1 MGDSAL
7 NLHPW
12 LALALL
18 SLILAGCACQPTA
31 RLRQVP
37 LTLASL
43 PDCLLVGI
51 HCEPIARP

>member
-7 NLHPW
+7 NIGPW

-18 SLILAGCACQPTA
+18 SLALTGCACQPTA
-31 RLRQVP
+31 HLRQAP
-37 LTLASL
+37 LSLASL

-51 HCEPIARP
+51 HCQEPASP

>member
-1 MGDSAL
+1 MGNSAL
-7 NLHPW
+7 TLRPW

-18 SLILAGCACQPTA
+18 TLALTGCACQPTA
-31 RLRQVP
+31 HLRQAP
-37 LTLASL
+37 LSLASL